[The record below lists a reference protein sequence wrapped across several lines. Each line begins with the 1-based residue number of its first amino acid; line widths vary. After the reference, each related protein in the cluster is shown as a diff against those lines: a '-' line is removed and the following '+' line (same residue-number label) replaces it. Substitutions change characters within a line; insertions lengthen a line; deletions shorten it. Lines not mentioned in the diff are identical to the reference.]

1 MKVMQHLKLA
11 AVVFLAASFAFS
23 DADAQRRG
31 GNEEPQV
38 NYPNATRAEPESKV
52 SSRLA
57 ARIDRM
63 NKAYNDGKMDQVFKL
78 ADEVLANE
86 KASDY
91 DRALAYMLAGNAAIE
106 GDDIAK
112 ALDYIERAVAT
123 NTLPNNNHF
132 AMMQT
137 LGALYAQEG
146 QTAKGLEWIDRL
158 IAETRTEDPDIYA
171 LKAGIHYNE
180 GQYEEAIV
188 AIRRAMELKPAEQPD
203 NWRQILMASYNE
215 TGRESEAVALAEQ
228 LYQANK
234 TDKRSLL
241 NLASLYAQT
250 GQDAKSAALL
260 EQARAD
266 GLLTD
271 RRDYEMLY
279 ATYLNMD
286 GREKDAAAVIQE
298 GLDKGILAAD
308 ARTYT
313 FLAQSLYFSDQINP
327 AIAAYRKA
335 AEVATDGEAALA
347 LSQVLTNEDR
357 NAEAKA
363 AAQQALAK
371 GLKKPGEAWMVI
383 ARSEYYLDNLP
394 AARAAYREAM
404 KDPATAEPARKAL
417 AQISR

>member
-11 AVVFLAASFAFS
+11 AVVFLLASFAFT
-23 DADAQRRG
+23 DADAERRG
-31 GNEEPQV
+31 RQETPRV
-38 NYPNATRAEPESKV
+38 DYPNATRVEPEAKV

-63 NKAYNDGKMDQVFKL
+63 NTAYNDGKMDQVFKL

-86 KASDY
+86 RASDY

-112 ALDYIERAVAT
+112 ALDYIEKAVAT

-158 IAETRTEDPDIYA
+158 IAETKTEDAEIYA
-171 LKAGIHYNE
+171 LKGGIHYND
-180 GQYEEAIV
+180 GQYEEAIA
-188 AIRRAMELKPAEQPD
+188 AIRRAMELKPTEQPD

-215 TGRESEAVALAEQ
+215 TGREAEAVALAEQ

-260 EQARAD
+260 EEARAG
-266 GLLTD
+266 GLLTEK
-271 RRDYEMLY
+271 RDYEMLY

-286 GREKDAAAVIQE
+286 GREKDAALVIQE

-313 FLAQSLYFSDQINP
+313 FLAQSLYFSDQIAP
-327 AIAAYRKA
+327 AIAAYQKA

-363 AAQQALAK
+363 AARQALAK

-383 ARSEYYLDNLP
+383 ARSEYYLDNL
-394 AARAAYREAM
+394 AAAQAAYREAM
-404 KDPATAEPARKAL
+404 KDPATAEQARKAL

>member
-11 AVVFLAASFAFS
+11 AVVFLLASFAFS

-31 GNEEPQV
+31 KKEEPRV
-38 NYPNATRAEPESKV
+38 DYPNATRVEPESKV

-63 NKAYNDGKMDQVFKL
+63 NTAYNDGKMDQVLKL
-78 ADEVLANE
+78 ADEILAND
-86 KASDY
+86 KAGDY
-91 DRALAYMLAGNAAIE
+91 DRALAYMLAGNAAME

-112 ALDYIERAVAT
+112 ALDYIEKAVAT

-137 LGALYAQEG
+137 LSALYAQED

-158 IAETRTEDPDIYA
+158 IAETRTEDAEIYA
-171 LKAGIHYNE
+171 LKGGIHYND
-180 GQYEEAIV
+180 GQYEEAIA
-188 AIRRAMELKPAEQPD
+188 AIRRAMELKPTEQPD

-215 TGRESEAVALAEQ
+215 TGREAEAVALAEQ

-260 EQARAD
+260 EEARAA
-266 GLLTD
+266 GMLTEK
-271 RRDYEMLY
+271 RDYEVLF

-286 GREKDAAAVIQE
+286 GRERDAAAIIQD
-298 GLDKGILAAD
+298 GLDKGILPAD

-313 FLAQSLYFSDQINP
+313 YLAQSLYFSDQINP
-327 AIAAYRKA
+327 AIAAYQKA
-335 AEVATDGEAALA
+335 AEVATDGEAALG

-383 ARSEYYLDNLP
+383 ARAEYYLDNLP
-394 AARAAYREAM
+394 AAQAAYREAM